1 MVSMTSEFE
10 KNLQKYAEVIVK
22 VGLNLQPDQRLL
34 IGSPTPSLN
43 GVAVELAPLIRLI
56 VKNAYQAG
64 AKLVE
69 VMWDDD
75 YIRYL
80 RYKYAPKDSFEE
92 YPTWRAHGAL
102 SIAKESDAML
112 LFGAQ
117 NPDLYSEI
125 DPDLILLTRQTALK
139 QMKPANDIRR
149 KGLVNWSAIT
159 APIDGWV
166 DKVLPEVPQNE
177 RKARFWDIL
186 FDICRVNQKDPVA
199 AWKEH
204 INKLVSRAS
213 YLNKKNYSTL
223 HFKAPG
229 TDLTVGLA
237 SKHIWKSAYFATQSG
252 ISNVVNIP
260 TEEIFTTPH
269 KDKTEGIVSATKP
282 FFINTMIEDLRV
294 TFSEGRVVKVTA
306 TKGQKFMQKLLEAD
320 EGASKLG
327 EVSLVPHSSPISQSG
342 LLFYNILIDENASCH
357 IALGSGIRT
366 CIDNGNQMSD
376 EGFSDAGGNI
386 SIHHLDFMI
395 GSEKMDIDG
404 IKEDGTRE
412 PIFRK
417 GEWAIEE

>member
-1 MVSMTSEFE
+1 MRSEFE
-10 KNLQKYAEVIVK
+10 INLEKYAEVIVK
-22 VGLNLQPDQRLL
+22 IGLNLQPGQRLL
-34 IGSPTPSLN
+34 IGAPTPSLN

-56 VKNAYQAG
+56 VQKAYQIG

-75 YIRYL
+75 YLRFL
-80 RYKYAPKDSFEE
+80 RYKYASKDSFEE

-117 NPDLYSEI
+117 NPDLFSEI
-125 DPDLILLTRQTALK
+125 DPNLILLSRQTALK

-177 RKARFWDIL
+177 RKAKFWDIL
-186 FDICRVNQKDPVA
+186 FDICRVKQKDPVA
-199 AWKEH
+199 AWKDH
-204 INKLVSRAS
+204 INMLASRAS
-213 YLNKKNYSTL
+213 YLNKKNYSAL
-223 HFKAPG
+223 QFSAPG
-229 TDLTVGLA
+229 TDLTIGLVD
-237 SKHIWKSAYFATQSG
+237 KHIWKSAYFTTQNG

-282 FFINTMIEDLRV
+282 LFINTMIENLRL

-306 TKGQKFMQKLLEAD
+306 TKGEEFMQKLLETD

-366 CIDNGNQMSD
+366 CVENGNKLTD
-376 EGFSDAGGNI
+376 EEFSGAGGNV

-404 IKEDGTRE
+404 IKEDGSKE
-412 PIFRK
+412 AIFRK
-417 GEWAIEE
+417 GEWAFKV